1 MSNSH
6 NGGGFPEPGNNPQ
19 NNPGQNSNQNPFG
32 QQPQGGQQYPGAQNQ
47 GQQPYGQQ
55 GYGQQGQ
62 PGYGQ
67 QGQPGYGQQDY
78 GQQGQPGQQAHNPFN
93 SQPYGAYGQPNNAGG
108 NGGNGNSGKI
118 IGIIVAA
125 LLVIGLVIGGY
136 FLLNKDDGGDDSN
149 TAKSESSS
157 SSEDT
162 GEETS
167 SSSSESSSES
177 SSSESSESSTSSTKE
192 PAKRGDIGGP
202 DDSMLKKYADAMP
215 AKMKDMVQDCKSGS
229 FELARENNRKVDGM
243 RCNGVWYTA
252 WEFKLVD
259 FVNDPKFAKNEI
271 DYLKNHD
278 AQIWSDDPNNFA
290 GYLESDITPIVF
302 VINKDKGIVMETKM
316 PLKKKDD
323 LEKVLTELGYK
334 KN

>member
-1 MSNSH
+1 MSNNY

-47 GQQPYGQQ
+47 GPQPYGQQGYGQQ

-62 PGYGQ
+62 PG
-67 QGQPGYGQQDY
+67 
-78 GQQGQPGQQAHNPFN
+78 QQAQNPFN

-215 AKMKDMVQDCKSGS
+215 TKMKDMVQDCKSGS

-290 GYLESDITPIVF
+290 GYLESDISPIVF

>member
-1 MSNSH
+1 MSNNY
-6 NGGGFPEPGNNPQ
+6 NGGGFPEPGNGSQ

-55 GYGQQGQ
+55 SYGQQTFGQ
-62 PGYGQ
+62 P
-67 QGQPGYGQQDY
+67 
-78 GQQGQPGQQAHNPFN
+78 GQPGQQPYGQPSQQAQNPFN

-108 NGGNGNSGKI
+108 NGGGGNSGKI

-136 FLLNKDDGGDDSN
+136 FFLNKDDGSDDSN
-149 TAKSESSS
+149 TAKSETSS

-177 SSSESSESSTSSTKE
+177 SSSESSTSSTKE
-192 PAKRGDIGGP
+192 PAKRGEMGGP
-202 DDSMLKKYADAMP
+202 DDSMIKKYADAMP
-215 AKMKDMVQDCKSGS
+215 AKMKDLLKDCKSGT
-229 FELARENNRKVDGM
+229 FKIARENNRKVDGM
-243 RCNGVWYTA
+243 RCKGVWYTA
-252 WEFKLVD
+252 LEFKNAD
-259 FVNDPKFAKNEI
+259 FVYDPKFAKNEI
-271 DYLKNHD
+271 DYLKNND

-290 GYLESDITPIVF
+290 GYLEGDIDSIVF
-302 VINKDKGIVMETKM
+302 VVNKDKGIAMEIKTSFLSKGEM
-316 PLKKKDD
+316 
-323 LEKVLTELGYK
+323 EKVLTELGYK